1 MEVKNI
7 HLNKKVK
14 DLITL
19 NKIAIFSLSKETLQL
34 ILLYNSGN
42 YYQLWSDFDLRY
54 LDAKD
59 NLITSLEY
67 LSLLPSLQVVDLSL
81 NKISVVEAV
90 AFANKSNLR
99 RVDLSSND
107 IERLPLAA
115 LSLDLRPK
123 SK

>member
-1 MEVKNI
+1 MDYCKFLDFKRLGFKLFFQNTSVFKKRY
-7 HLNKKVK
+7 NKFCSN
-14 DLITL
+14 L
-19 NKIAIFSLSKETLQL
+19 
-34 ILLYNSGN
+34 GN
-42 YYQLWSDFDLRY
+42 YYQLWSDFDLCY

-81 NKISVVEAV
+81 NKISVVEAA

-107 IERLPLAA
+107 IERLPLSA